1 MANTDASLDKIDSFQ
16 IRLSLLS
23 EMLVQIAELTGRLT
37 LTTIFSEGRCSKQ
50 TATKVVE
57 ELVKEGRLIPK
68 GKNQWT
74 TLGWIQKGVLV
85 QDDIDELIRR
95 KGREI
100 TPEDLS
106 EQYGISYARAVLFAD
121 KMRLALNAKPVN
133 KKEMQRA
140 WIRKRR
146 IFEAES
152 FNLGFMMGK
161 DETNRRLGGYVTEG
175 LIKKVD
181 TYVYALVDVPE
192 AESNEW
198 LLHHLRTWRPKSG
211 SMCRVAAELIEQH
224 GAITKKELI
233 AQCGQEVVRRA
244 LAILQRKSL
253 IRIGKNGTVVW
264 RKVVDWKPEPG
275 SPEAVLAE
283 EVEQHGAAAT
293 AEKYKL
299 DKHKLK
305 RIERFIE
312 VKDEWAKA
320 NKRKKR
326 VVRPRRDWWTSRV
339 RKGKGTGRTVA
350 PAGGERDE

>member
-57 ELVKEGRLIPK
+57 QLVKEGRLIPK

-106 EQYGISYARAVLFAD
+106 EQYGISSARAVLFAD
-121 KMRLALNAKPVN
+121 KMRLALNARPVN
-133 KKEMQRA
+133 KKDLQRA
-140 WIRKRR
+140 WIRRR
-146 IFEAES
+146 KIFEVQSFSTEFMAEK
-152 FNLGFMMGK
+152 NQAH
-161 DETNRRLGGYVTEG
+161 RRLCEYVTEG
-175 LIKKVD
+175 LVKKVD
-181 TYVYALVDVPE
+181 VNVFAHVDVPK
-192 AESNEW
+192 AECDEW
-198 LLHHLRTWRPKSG
+198 VLQHLRTWRPKEG
-211 SMCRVAAELIEQH
+211 GLCRVVSDLIEKN
-224 GAITKKELI
+224 GAITRSELF
-233 AQCGQEVVRRA
+233 AQCGKMVVNRA
-244 LAILQRKSL
+244 LAILQRKGL
-253 IRIGKNGTVVW
+253 IRIGKRGTVVW
-264 RKVVDWKPEPG
+264 KKVIDWKPEPG
-275 SPEAVLAE
+275 SPEAVLAA

-293 AEKYKL
+293 AEKYKV
-299 DKHKLK
+299 HESKLK

-312 VKDEWAKA
+312 VKDEWAKD

-339 RKGKGTGRTVA
+339 HKSSGAGRTVA
-350 PAGGERDE
+350 PARGERDE

>member
-1 MANTDASLDKIDSFQ
+1 MANTGASLDKIDSYQ

-23 EMLVQIAELTGRLT
+23 EMAVQIAELTGRLM
-37 LTTIFSEGRCSKQ
+37 LMTICSEGRCSWETGLKIAEQ
-50 TATKVVE
+50 
-57 ELVKEGRLIPK
+57 LVKDGRLIPK
-68 GKNQWT
+68 GKHQWT

-85 QDDIDELIRR
+85 QADIDELIRR

-133 KKEMQRA
+133 KKDMQRA

-146 IFEAES
+146 IFESES
-152 FNLGFMMGK
+152 FNSEFMMGK
-161 DETNRRLGGYVTEG
+161 GETNRRLGGYVTEG

-181 TYVYALVDVPE
+181 QYVFAHVDVPKE
-192 AESNEW
+192 ECDEW
-198 LLHHLRTWRPKSG
+198 VLQHLRTWRPKEG
-211 SMCRVAAELIEQH
+211 GLCRVVSDLIEQH
-224 GAITKKELI
+224 GAITKTELI
-233 AQCGQEVVRRA
+233 AQCGKPVVKRA
-244 LAILQRKSL
+244 LAILERKGL
-253 IRIGKNGTVVW
+253 IRIGKRDTVAW
-264 RKVVDWKPEPG
+264 KKVVDWKPEPG

-299 DKHKLK
+299 DRKKLR
-305 RIERFIE
+305 RIERFVE

-339 RKGKGTGRTVA
+339 RKGRGVGRTVA
-350 PAGGERDE
+350 PARGERDE